1 MDKSLKVSWVVLLL
15 SISIL
20 ISFIFFC
27 VNVTSENEHYIQTQR
42 NCSMLSNKVDSL
54 ENVVKIL
61 SIPKKDTVIVKI
73 QTLK

>member
-1 MDKSLKVSWVVLLL
+1 MDKSLKVSWVILLL

-54 ENVVKIL
+54 ENIVKIL
-61 SIPKKDTVIVKI
+61 SIPKKDTIIVKI

>member
-1 MDKSLKVSWVVLLL
+1 MDKSLKVSWVILLL

-42 NCSMLSNKVDSL
+42 SCSMLSNKVDSL